1 MSRNTE
7 DCVLHLFLTLSVI
20 RLKVSAGSYFESTEG
35 EIEIWV
41 SLRFNFCHERR
52 DRSVTPLDFVFE
64 RIDKAKEVRD

>member
-1 MSRNTE
+1 MS
-7 DCVLHLFLTLSVI
+7 V
-20 RLKVSAGSYFESTEG
+20 GSYFESTEG